1 MNTLTPSFDSSSPSS
16 KIVFAMQFTANVVFL
31 VTLAATL
38 ASASI
43 IPRQAAP
50 EYTQTFTNETAA
62 VQAADFITFGLFDTT
77 AGTFFDIFICAC
89 AHSYI
94 VL

>member
-1 MNTLTPSFDSSSPSS
+1 
-16 KIVFAMQFTANVVFL
+16 MQLTANVVFL

-43 IPRQAAP
+43 IPRQAEP
-50 EYTQTFTNETAA
+50 EYTQTFANETAA

-77 AGTFFDIFICAC
+77 DGTFFDIFIRAC
-89 AHSYI
+89 THLYI
-94 VL
+94 VLQSARISVIQ